1 MSLCQIVMLRKCRRW
16 RMDLYLEQKYQRFR
30 QSQKVSKTFSIH
42 KISFQKSSTLFVTV
56 ENADIFAPNINPF
69 SNDDTFKA
77 LSFRKDYLNFWS
89 VVQNWYRAGTL
100 TFALISL
107 TVHRKFCKRFLSWY
121 QEIVE
126 HPCQKI
132 WLALTN
138 KVHWFVVA
146 LTLYS
151 NMNTMRE

>member
-56 ENADIFAPNINPF
+56 ENADIFAPNISPF

-89 VVQNWYRAGTL
+89 VVRN
-100 TFALISL
+100 
-107 TVHRKFCKRFLSWY
+107 
-121 QEIVE
+121 
-126 HPCQKI
+126 
-132 WLALTN
+132 
-138 KVHWFVVA
+138 
-146 LTLYS
+146 
-151 NMNTMRE
+151 